1 MHMAVYSCT
10 SIYNVAIRK
19 LNPSISQISFK
30 AYLSI
35 LDEEDFCIVI
45 LLTSFLLLYTA
56 RSENIRNT
64 ILTYV
69 KEMATYTN
77 CMSNAL

>member
-1 MHMAVYSCT
+1 MET
-10 SIYNVAIRK
+10 KSIK
-19 LNPSISQISFK
+19 ISFK

-35 LDEEDFCIVI
+35 LDEEDSCIVI

-69 KEMATYTN
+69 KEMAMYIN